1 MTTTLPRPATPPL
14 VTAAPKRRRRWLR
27 LVIPLVAV
35 VLVVICSIVAYS
47 VQQPDQS
54 DADYLSPA
62 STAPIGGARLAQLVR
77 QRGVAVE
84 RVTKTSDALVSAY
97 RGGTTLLIPAPAL
110 VHPYYL
116 RMLKLMPEGT
126 RIVLVAPTDRTLAL
140 GHLPITVADQ
150 RWAAATDEPGCT
162 LPAARDAGPAAA
174 RRERFS
180 PPDPEQASERY
191 RCYNGGLVEL
201 DWHAATL
208 TVVGASDIFRNDRID
223 EHGNAALAAG
233 LVSGTRR
240 LVWLDLH
247 HLEPRP
253 GLNPGGAPDNAP
265 PSLGT
270 AGSPDPDFPIPGTP
284 DAGQEPAGDGAGGG
298 GSGNGGGGGPTLWSA
313 FPPAAWAALVLL
325 LFAGLLLAIARA
337 RRLGAPVPEPLP
349 VTVPAA
355 ETVLGRG
362 RLYAR
367 AKARGP
373 ALATLQVAA
382 RERLARLLDLPA
394 GAPREVLVAAVAAQT
409 GWTPEGRAGWTPETV
424 ESVLY
429 APPPEDDEHLVAAA
443 TNLDTLLRS
452 IRGDLR

>member
-1 MTTTLPRPATPPL
+1 MTTTLPRPAAPPL

-35 VLVVICSIVAYS
+35 VLVVIGSIVAYS

-77 QRGVAVE
+77 QRGVTVE

-97 RGGTTLLIPAPAL
+97 RGEATLLIPAPAL

-126 RIVLVAPTDRTLAL
+126 RIVLVAPTDRTLTL
-140 GHLPITVADQ
+140 GHLPITVVDQ
-150 RWAAATDEPGCT
+150 RWAAATDEPGCG
-162 LPAARDAGPAAA
+162 LPAAQAAGRAAA
-174 RRERFS
+174 RRELFS
-180 PPDPEQASERY
+180 PPDPDQASELY
-191 RCYNGGLVEL
+191 RCYSGGLVGL
-201 DWHAATL
+201 SWHATTL
-208 TVVGASDIFRNDRID
+208 TVVGASDIFRNDRIG
-223 EHGNAALAAG
+223 EHGNATLAAG

-247 HLEPRP
+247 RLEPRP

-284 DAGQEPAGDGAGGG
+284 DAGQEPDNDGAGGG
-298 GSGNGGGGGPTLWSA
+298 GSGNGGGGPTLWSA

-325 LFAGLLLAIARA
+325 LLAGLLLAVARA

-373 ALATLQVAA
+373 ALVTLQVAA

-394 GAPREVLVAAVAAQT
+394 GAPREDIVAAVAAQT
-409 GWTPEGRAGWTPETV
+409 GWAPEDV
-424 ESVLY
+424 ESALY

>member
-1 MTTTLPRPATPPL
+1 MTTTVPRPAMPPL
-14 VTAAPKRRRRWLR
+14 VTAAPKRWRRWLR
-27 LVIPLVAV
+27 LVIPLVVV
-35 VLVVICSIVAYS
+35 VLVVIGSIVAYS

-54 DADYLSPA
+54 DADYLSPV
-62 STAPIGGARLAQLVR
+62 STAPIGGARLALLVR
-77 QRGVAVE
+77 QRGVTVE

-97 RGGTTLLIPAPAL
+97 RGGATLLIPAPAL

-140 GHLPITVADQ
+140 GHLPVTVVDQ

-162 LPAARDAGPAAA
+162 LPAAQSAGRAAA

-180 PPDPEQASERY
+180 RPDGAAEVH
-191 RCYNGGLVEL
+191 RCYNSGLVEL
-201 DWHAATL
+201 SWHATTL
-208 TVVGASDIFRNDRID
+208 TVVGASDVFRNDRIG
-223 EHGNAALAAG
+223 EHGNATLAAG

-284 DAGQEPAGDGAGGG
+284 DAGQEHGDQGEGGG
-298 GSGNGGGGGPTLWSA
+298 GSSGGGGGPTLWSA
-313 FPPAAWAALVLL
+313 FPPAAWATLVLL
-325 LFAGLLLAIARA
+325 LLAGLLLAVARA

-367 AKARGP
+367 ARARGP
-373 ALATLQVAA
+373 ALTTLQVAA
-382 RERLARLLDLPA
+382 RQRLARLLDLPA
-394 GAPREVLVAAVAAQT
+394 GAPREALVAAVAAQA
-409 GWTPEGRAGWTPETV
+409 GWAPEGQAGWTPETI

>member
-27 LVIPLVAV
+27 LVIPLVVV
-35 VLVVICSIVAYS
+35 VLVVIGSIVAYS

-62 STAPIGGARLAQLVR
+62 SAAPIGGARLAELVR
-77 QRGVAVE
+77 QRGVTVE
-84 RVTKTSDALVSAY
+84 RVAKTSDALVSAY
-97 RGGTTLLIPAPAL
+97 RGGATLLIPAPAL

-140 GHLPITVADQ
+140 GHLPITVIDQ
-150 RWAAATDEPGCT
+150 RWAAATDEPGCA
-162 LPAARDAGPAAA
+162 LPAARDAGRAAA

-180 PPDPEQASERY
+180 PPDPEQASELY
-191 RCYNGGLVEL
+191 RCYEGGLVGL
-201 DWHAATL
+201 NWHSATL
-208 TVVGASDIFRNDRID
+208 TVVGASDIFRNDRIG
-223 EHGNAALAAG
+223 EHGNATLAAG

-284 DAGQEPAGDGAGGG
+284 DAGQEPDNDGAGGG
-298 GSGNGGGGGPTLWSA
+298 GSGNGGGGGGPTLWSA
-313 FPPAAWAALVLL
+313 FPPAAWATLVLL
-325 LFAGLLLAIARA
+325 LLAGLLLAVARA

-367 AKARGP
+367 ARARGP

-394 GAPREVLVAAVAAQT
+394 GAPREVLVAAVAAQ
-409 GWTPEGRAGWTPETV
+409 AGWAAQDV
-424 ESVLY
+424 ESILY
-429 APPPEDDEHLVAAA
+429 APPPEDDETLVAAA